1 MTKLLTSVI
10 NSSANQW
17 REAFFAECVTRW
29 ESFTDAHGSLCHWAW
44 ALVAKNSR
52 PIQIPKFKSNNNVIH
67 LRVFPPSLLASPN
80 RYSNIYWISF
90 QMSRYAL
97 RLCCRKNAKWRK
109 RQISHIGCPS
119 DAFKFNSTML
129 VNVTYGTLYNQVS
142 FHITQPIWRRSQGKI
157 LAAEML
163 IHILCSLCCLQMV
176 NAKWKME
183 NSINR
188 ADQSECHVFVSI
200 MTARR

>member
-1 MTKLLTSVI
+1 
-10 NSSANQW
+10 
-17 REAFFAECVTRW
+17 
-29 ESFTDAHGSLCHWAW
+29 
-44 ALVAKNSR
+44 
-52 PIQIPKFKSNNNVIH
+52 
-67 LRVFPPSLLASPN
+67 
-80 RYSNIYWISF
+80 
-90 QMSRYAL
+90 MSRYAL

-119 DAFKFNSTML
+119 DAFKFNFTML

-188 ADQSECHVFVSI
+188 TDQSECHVFVSI